1 MLTHVADNLWF
12 EEFDLMVPGGVHFRG
27 RMTVLR
33 LPDGTLWLHSPI
45 PIDDAL
51 AAELAALGEVA
62 HIVAPNRLHH
72 LHLPA
77 AIARYPS
84 ARVYAAP
91 GLERKRKDIRF
102 DEVLGER
109 PPASWGGAIEQVW
122 IAGNRWI
129 SEVVFLHARSRTL
142 IVTDL
147 VFNIHEAKTW
157 ITPWVLRS
165 TGAWQRLAQS
175 RLWWFTTT
183 DRAAAAESMGRVLAW
198 DFDRLLM
205 AHGEPVESGARDAL
219 PPTLGRMLG
228 GRALPMTAAA
238 PRLAT

>member
-1 MLTHVADNLWF
+1 MLSRVDENLWF
-12 EEFDLMVPGGVHFRG
+12 DEFDLFMPGGVHFRG
-27 RMTVLR
+27 RMTVIR

-51 AAELAALGEVA
+51 AEELAALGEVA

-72 LHLPA
+72 LHIPA
-77 AIARYPS
+77 TIARYGS

-102 DEVLGER
+102 DEVLGEAA
-109 PPASWGGAIEQVW
+109 PSAWGGALEQVR
-122 IAGNRWI
+122 IAGNPWI
-129 SEVVFLHARSRTL
+129 GEVVFLHRDSRTL

-157 ITPWVLRS
+157 LTPWVLRS
-165 TGAWQRLAQS
+165 TGAWRRLAQS

-183 DRAAAAESMGRVLAW
+183 NRAAAAESLGRVMAW
-198 DFDRLLM
+198 DFDRMLM
-205 AHGEPVESGARDAL
+205 AHGEPVLTGAREAL
-219 PPTLGRMLG
+219 PATLGRTLG
-228 GRALPMTAAA
+228 RRALPA
-238 PRLAT
+238 